1 MSEIEELYENFPT
14 ILKEKLRN
22 KEIEFPSNT
31 KFDYEKI
38 YVYRAVSREIT
49 DFHEIDKN
57 DFRSY
62 FELGK
67 KPKKLVKGR
76 SLKNDAHWYGVST
89 FTNKEIIEFNMKF
102 PNPHKKMAAGYVHC
116 EGGPQETKDEHVCWW
131 LYKDVD
137 LSSFRIMEDKMCIRD
152 RCYTGGIYDQST
164 GLYYLNARY
173 YNPEDGRFMTEDSYR
188 GEIMKP
194 EIGHLYVYCA
204 NNPVNYVD
212 PSGHFAIAVPV
223 LVKLV
228 LVGGTVI
235 YVSYST
241 WKDHSPKT
249 RYDGRRISYRS
260 TIFRWIVAK
269 AIRHGI
275 KKYAEHTTNQTK
287 ANKQKHQK
295 ANARRQREQGGD
307 KKRNK
312 KGWKSRK

>member
-1 MSEIEELYENFPT
+1 M
-14 ILKEKLRN
+14 
-22 KEIEFPSNT
+22 
-31 KFDYEKI
+31 
-38 YVYRAVSREIT
+38 
-49 DFHEIDKN
+49 
-57 DFRSY
+57 
-62 FELGK
+62 
-67 KPKKLVKGR
+67 
-76 SLKNDAHWYGVST
+76 
-89 FTNKEIIEFNMKF
+89 
-102 PNPHKKMAAGYVHC
+102 
-116 EGGPQETKDEHVCWW
+116 
-131 LYKDVD
+131 
-137 LSSFRIMEDKMCIRD
+137 
-152 RCYTGGIYDQST
+152 
-164 GLYYLNARY
+164 
-173 YNPEDGRFMTEDSYR
+173 
-188 GEIMKP
+188 
-194 EIGHLYVYCA
+194 
-204 NNPVNYVD
+204 D
-212 PSGHFAIAVPV
+212 PSGHFAIAVPI